1 MDVSQRQPGERSE
14 EGTSV
19 KAKQTDGGKDNVD
32 TLAKKTDD
40 MGKLDNEN
48 KENID
53 RRKTVGTW
61 LSGDAG
67 IVLLLNSL
75 RTKCCTFASFAAVIA
90 GLRHR

>member
-1 MDVSQRQPGERSE
+1 MDVSQCQPGERSE

-40 MGKLDNEN
+40 EN

-61 LSGDAG
+61 VSGDAG

-75 RTKCCTFASFAAVIA
+75 RTKCCTFTSFAAVIA